1 MAFTI
6 ITKHSE
12 RTFSDKELVNI
23 CSKDGFD
30 FKLDVDFDCMLAVQY
45 DPKQNKCTLLNQFNN
60 PKFLFKGKPLPA
72 RLDVEKI
79 CKVMI
84 DGTDEFITIKV
95 IGETVSSNLAQENL
109 TEEDMKELYGKEV
122 NAGARLKIE
131 KRKAEIEEARIAIT
145 KDVSAEMNNLK
156 NKLSM
161 NSKTGI
167 VLHFAMLFA
176 SLVCAFGL
184 SNYIMGLPLKD
195 AANVIQMPT
204 NMKAIFLFM
213 VVIYGVGLMAKQ
225 GMFLFLQNKIGEGSV
240 TTNIAEKFMAV
251 TSAVFFVVVYLINAL
266 YYMTSNQLPFFAVL
280 MSLFFVATTVIL
292 AIACGYFKHNNAMTR
307 MDLDRYEYR
316 ADFEHVVKEYQQW
329 IERFVNSLSNSKLK
343 RIGDTL
349 FTLQIKSVGEIVL
362 GICTAPFLAYG
373 VSNTLASCFPDAA
386 GWVRISGLRFSPV
399 FLVLASF
406 MIIFAFF
413 AFVNAFLSSRKIQ
426 ASDVIKQD
434 GFSNYLVHG
443 VDIFGLQGVT
453 KLETEKVR
461 SLVIGCAIIFI
472 EFTMNTSYFFTE
484 IGGDLQGILL
494 SIIAA
499 LVPTALLIAETY
511 MLSQTKFDIYA
522 SEELIAKIDKD

>member
-6 ITKHSE
+6 ITKNTE

-45 DPKQNKCTLLNQFNN
+45 DPKENKCTLLNQFNN

-72 RLDVEKI
+72 RLEVEKV

-95 IGETVSSNLAQENL
+95 IGDTISTSLTQENL
-109 TEEDMKELYGKEV
+109 TEEDLKELYGKEV
-122 NAGARLKIE
+122 NAAARLKIE

-145 KDVSAEMNNLK
+145 KEVSAEMNNLK

-167 VLHFAMLFA
+167 VLHFALLFA

-195 AANVIQMPT
+195 SANVIQMPT

-240 TTNIAEKFMAV
+240 TTKIAEKFMVV
-251 TSAVFFVVVYLINAL
+251 TSAVFYAVVYLINTL

-292 AIACGYFKHNNAMTR
+292 AVACGYFKH
-307 MDLDRYEYR
+307 E
-316 ADFEHVVKEYQQW
+316 
-329 IERFVNSLSNSKLK
+329 
-343 RIGDTL
+343 
-349 FTLQIKSVGEIVL
+349 
-362 GICTAPFLAYG
+362 
-373 VSNTLASCFPDAA
+373 
-386 GWVRISGLRFSPV
+386 
-399 FLVLASF
+399 
-406 MIIFAFF
+406 
-413 AFVNAFLSSRKIQ
+413 
-426 ASDVIKQD
+426 
-434 GFSNYLVHG
+434 GFH
-443 VDIFGLQGVT
+443 
-453 KLETEKVR
+453 
-461 SLVIGCAIIFI
+461 
-472 EFTMNTSYFFTE
+472 EF
-484 IGGDLQGILL
+484 
-494 SIIAA
+494 
-499 LVPTALLIAETY
+499 
-511 MLSQTKFDIYA
+511 
-522 SEELIAKIDKD
+522 